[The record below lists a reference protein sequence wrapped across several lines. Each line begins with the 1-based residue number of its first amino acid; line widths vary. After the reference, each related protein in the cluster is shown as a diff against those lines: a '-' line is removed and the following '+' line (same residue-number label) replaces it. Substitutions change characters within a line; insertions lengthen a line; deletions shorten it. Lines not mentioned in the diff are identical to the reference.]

1 MYYFC
6 SAGDTF
12 KLQNRE
18 LNSFKIVN
26 SSDETMTLVSVR
38 YAEGITFTEDDTT
51 NRLRAYGL
59 CVTTGSGIA
68 YSQT

>member
-1 MYYFC
+1 
-6 SAGDTF
+6 
-12 KLQNRE
+12 
-18 LNSFKIVN
+18 
-26 SSDETMTLVSVR
+26 MTLVSVR

-68 YSQT
+68 YSQTRHIMFVLTASVNASLLHACTGR